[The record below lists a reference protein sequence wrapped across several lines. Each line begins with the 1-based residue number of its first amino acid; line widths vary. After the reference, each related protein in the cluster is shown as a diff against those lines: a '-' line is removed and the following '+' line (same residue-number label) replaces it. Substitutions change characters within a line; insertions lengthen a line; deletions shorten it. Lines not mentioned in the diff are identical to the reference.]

1 MVVVL
6 DRAVTG
12 VRQEGTQGTGIRRKE
27 VPTLY
32 LLDLENEY
40 LLKPSAL
47 GASLSPGLQFSAIR
61 FGWFLP
67 STRELKHCGT
77 WHRVGAQGR
86 TVMESSK
93 VKITTSK

>member
-12 VRQEGTQGTGIRRKE
+12 VRQEGTPGTGIRRKE
-27 VPTLY
+27 VPTLH

-47 GASLSPGLQFSAIR
+47 GASLSPGL
-61 FGWFLP
+61 
-67 STRELKHCGT
+67 
-77 WHRVGAQGR
+77 
-86 TVMESSK
+86 
-93 VKITTSK
+93 